1 MRRGRWILTV
11 SRSLVGVVC
20 LLLSWQSVADCWEI
34 TDTEG
39 HLRTARD
46 IWQIKSRFDEHSTL
60 MGKVEGKEE
69 RVLDEKIQSMQFTHG
84 NGGWLGRLGGNDTE
98 ISITFLDGRSA
109 NFESSLNLFLLTGEK
124 PEQAALDSLN
134 TITRCGPVSPA
145 TEQSAG
151 ENTGIVETVLVPTA
165 DLPSTVR
172 IYLKNGDI
180 LDGIFLN
187 EEVIW
192 KTEYALFSAARRHIK
207 SMSWVEDSE
216 KTWTMRLKIGSKVT
230 GTWVDASIRIDLA
243 FGDTISVDSTL
254 IKQIDFID
262 PE

>member
-1 MRRGRWILTV
+1 MRCGRWILTV

-34 TDTEG
+34 MDTDG

-60 MGKVEGKEE
+60 MGKIDSKDE
-69 RVLDEKIQSMQFTHG
+69 RVLIENIQSMQFIH
-84 NGGWLGRLGGNDTE
+84 NDGGWLGRKSTG
-98 ISITFLDGRSA
+98 ISITFLDGGSA
-109 NFESSLNLFLLTGEK
+109 DFDSSLNLFLLTGEK
-124 PEQAALDSLN
+124 PEQAALESLN

-151 ENTGIVETVLVPTA
+151 ENTGIVDTVLVPAT

-180 LDGIFLN
+180 LDGIFVTD
-187 EEVIW
+187 EVVW
-192 KTEYALFSAARRHIK
+192 KTEYALFSVARQQIK
-207 SMSWVEDSE
+207 SMSRLEDSE
-216 KTWTMRLKIGSKVT
+216 SIWIMRLKIGSKVT
-230 GTWVDASIRIDLA
+230 GTWVDDSIRVDLA
-243 FGDTISVDSTL
+243 FGDTISVDGTL
-254 IKQIDFID
+254 IKQIDFIY